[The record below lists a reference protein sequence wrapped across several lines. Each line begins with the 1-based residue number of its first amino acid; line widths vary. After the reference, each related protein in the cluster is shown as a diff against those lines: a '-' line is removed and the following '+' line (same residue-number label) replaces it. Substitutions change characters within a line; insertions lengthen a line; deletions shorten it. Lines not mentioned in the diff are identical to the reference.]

1 VHDEREGCS
10 WIEAADVGG
19 TAGHVEAMRVLVD
32 AVVGASE
39 TARSTSAKV
48 VSTSGVPLFTNLPVF
63 NRPHPHRLSSC
74 PSPRPPLLLSRCNL
88 ASQLGCR
95 ASPTQK

>member
-1 VHDEREGCS
+1 M
-10 WIEAADVGG
+10 WAAQQ
-19 TAGHVEAMRVLVD
+19 GHVEAMRVLVGAD
-32 AVVGASE
+32 VGASE